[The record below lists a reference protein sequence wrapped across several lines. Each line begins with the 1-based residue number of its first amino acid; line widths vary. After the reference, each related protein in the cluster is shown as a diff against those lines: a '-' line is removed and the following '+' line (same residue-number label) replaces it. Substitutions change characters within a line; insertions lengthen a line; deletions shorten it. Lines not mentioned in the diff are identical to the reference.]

1 MAAHSEFGASAAY
14 RWMACPGS
22 VSMSRGIANTSSF
35 YAEEGT
41 AAHELGELA
50 IKTNGAAAA
59 YIGAKA
65 GNGVEYTEE
74 MAEAVQVYVDWA
86 RGMVL
91 ETDDWGLERRGSLER
106 LHPPAP
112 MFGTADFVLY
122 RRAEKLLV
130 IGDYK
135 HGQGVPVEVE
145 NNSQLRYYAL
155 AQLLGLPDDAP
166 CERVDAYII
175 QPRAP
180 HADGPVR
187 CESFRPGDLLDYATD
202 LTEGVEAAL
211 APDAALVPGGHCR
224 FCPALALCPAKR
236 DAVLTAAQDEFNPPA
251 LRDVRLLTA
260 EQVGELLARAG
271 ELDNWVTALR
281 AQAQTLLAAGQSVPG
296 WKLVAKRAIRKWT
309 CDAETV
315 AARLPGADVWE
326 APAIKSPA
334 QIEKLVGKKA
344 FPADLVAAVS
354 SGETLAPVAD
364 KRPPVVAQTA
374 ADDFAAIEKTEE
386 TL

>member
-1 MAAHSEFGASAAY
+1 MAVHSEFGASSAY

-22 VSMSRGIANTSSF
+22 VSMSRGVPNTSSV

-41 AAHELGELA
+41 AAHEMGELA
-50 IKTNGAAAA
+50 IKAGKPASA
-59 YIGAKA
+59 YVGAKA
-65 GNGVEYTEE
+65 SNGVEYTEE

-86 RGMVL
+86 LGMVQ

-135 HGQGVPVEVE
+135 HGQGVPVEVA
-145 NNSQLRYYAL
+145 NKSQLRYYAL

-187 CESFRPGDLLDYATD
+187 CESFRPGDLLDYAAD
-202 LTEGVEAAL
+202 LIDGVEAAL
-211 APDAALVPGGHCR
+211 TPDAKLVPGGHCR

-236 DAVLTAAQDEFNPPA
+236 DSVLSAAQDEFNPPA

-260 EQVGELLARAG
+260 EQVGELLVRAG

-281 AQAQTLLAAGQSVPG
+281 AQAQELLAAGQPVPG
-296 WKLVAKRAIRKWT
+296 WKLVAKRAIRKWA

-315 AARLPGADVWE
+315 AARLPGADIWE

-354 SGETLAPVAD
+354 SGETLAPAAD
-364 KRPPVVAQTA
+364 KRPAVAAQTA
-374 ADDFAAIEKTEE
+374 ADEFAAIVQKEE